1 LYVSYRKEA
10 WQGFNYFSM
19 NGSILRGMGI
29 YGIRAL
35 EVLVFELVIHE
46 LGGEIMPRE
55 EDTLVRLS
63 LLE

>member
-1 LYVSYRKEA
+1 
-10 WQGFNYFSM
+10 M
-19 NGSILRGMGI
+19 NESILRGMGI

-46 LGGEIMPRE
+46 LRGEIMPRE

>member
-1 LYVSYRKEA
+1 MYVSYRKEA

-19 NGSILRGMGI
+19 NESILRGMGI

-46 LGGEIMPRE
+46 LRGEIMPRE